1 MKAANF
7 KEESNMFSMKKLPH
21 PFPHYAVKTND
32 LLLFS
37 MPRNIVLFG
46 NYILLPF
53 DRTAAKPYLLLTT
66 LLVATE
72 SLSSRYSNTLNISEF
87 SDENDP

>member
-1 MKAANF
+1 
-7 KEESNMFSMKKLPH
+7 
-21 PFPHYAVKTND
+21 
-32 LLLFS
+32 
-37 MPRNIVLFG
+37 MPRDIVLFG
-46 NYILLPF
+46 NYIPLPF

-72 SLSSRYSNTLNISEF
+72 SLSSRYSNPLNISEF